1 MFLHNLSRRHVSAL
15 SWAIFRF
22 NTFVCEVNHT
32 VNNVVLLLS
41 TRSRVMS
48 IIFIHL
54 KLITVIVE
62 LKCYYNTKDIKEQGI
77 TFTEGEMGC
86 QNRGIFLFN
95 YVDFFIG

>member
-1 MFLHNLSRRHVSAL
+1 
-15 SWAIFRF
+15 
-22 NTFVCEVNHT
+22 
-32 VNNVVLLLS
+32 
-41 TRSRVMS
+41 MS